1 MTTYTR
7 EDDGAEM
14 VEVKPHQFVS
24 RHAADRLGLVLRK
37 PEAPVAAPTNKAMKR
52 APSVKRKQNERVH
65 A

>member
-1 MTTYTR
+1 MNNYTR

-24 RHAADRLGLVLRK
+24 REAANRLGLTLRK
-37 PEAPVAAPTNKAMKR
+37 PEPAVRRPAAKAKR
-52 APSVKRKQNERVH
+52 EAVP